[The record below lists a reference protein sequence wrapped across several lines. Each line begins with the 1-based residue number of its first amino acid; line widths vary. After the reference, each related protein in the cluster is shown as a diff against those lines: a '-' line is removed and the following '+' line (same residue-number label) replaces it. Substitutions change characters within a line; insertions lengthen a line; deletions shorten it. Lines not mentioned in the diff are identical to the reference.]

1 MKEEEGGGRED
12 MARKSFETFDGKIVI
27 NSTFFALFPQ
37 PPISY
42 YPSLSLSSGSLC
54 RKEFTLQR
62 MQGLVKSGISG
73 IIYIYIY
80 TSFQVE
86 TRIKIGR
93 EEFRGVEDRGK
104 NFRDTQ
110 DRTKG
115 WLFRFFARFALVF
128 VAVKL
133 NYLVKKVTYTE
144 IS

>member
-1 MKEEEGGGRED
+1 MKEEKGRGKED

-80 TSFQVE
+80 TLHSRLKLELRSEERNSVAWKIEGRIFGTRRIEQKDGSFAS
-86 TRIKIGR
+86 
-93 EEFRGVEDRGK
+93 
-104 NFRDTQ
+104 
-110 DRTKG
+110 
-115 WLFRFFARFALVF
+115 LLVLRSF
-128 VAVKL
+128 
-133 NYLVKKVTYTE
+133 
-144 IS
+144 SWR